1 MRITECV
8 VENFGKLSSERY
20 TFESG
25 LNSILADNGQ
35 GKSTLAAFI
44 CAMFYGL
51 SDTRKQSLEE
61 NDRKKYTPW
70 SGGAFGGSITFDVN
84 GELFRVERRFGKKA
98 SEDSFVLYD
107 AESGRR
113 SDRFSE
119 ALGEELFGID
129 ADGFLRT
136 VFLSE
141 KTLSEKNDNK
151 SIGAKLSGIAE
162 VEADMK
168 ELDNA
173 LAILEEQRKIYQ
185 RKGGAGVIADTRARA
200 AELDEQIAEAKKKEL
215 ELASAEEELQRI
227 TEALERVEK
236 EKAAF
241 NEART
246 VLENER
252 RVKTYKTQY
261 DNMLR
266 GLAAD
271 EEKCKKL
278 TQFFAAGKPTYEE
291 IDEARMK
298 QMEFERV
305 FASSDSVKENAE
317 LAELKAFFKNGV
329 TAEETDRMYD
339 LVLSI
344 DATEAEEKEHVP
356 SEFSLRT
363 PTVAEL
369 EREAHEL
376 KRARAAKNRRPL
388 ALIPLSVGAVLGLT
402 ALILGSAS
410 AAFIPLLSVFA
421 LLLAASIAVV
431 ITGDPT
437 KRKKAAERKA
447 SDFILSVSGRLPTGD
462 ALEELE
468 KMLTSLLT
476 YKSTLDAST
485 ASEKKR
491 KDREETLREIY
502 AYLSKFPAPTSKTLI
517 GAISEIKDKHKR
529 LDVLLLAEEQLMKD
543 LGEKQREASLKME
556 EVALFLSRF
565 KTVTDRPF
573 DEIRDA
579 LTEFNT
585 LSTAIVT
592 KRKELDDFA
601 RMNGIDDISWEESV
615 LTENEIDDGRKSAEE
630 KIFALSKE
638 KILLERRIESDK
650 AVIEHAE
657 ELRAIRQTLDTD
669 EKKFEKNLDII
680 QKTKKYLTEAH
691 EKMTRRYLDKTKSSF
706 MKYVSS
712 IGSSTGEFVLD
723 TDFTLTKYEG
733 AVARKTE
740 SYSKGTRDL
749 YLFALRLALTESLYE
764 KDVPFIILDDPFMSF
779 DDKTLSRAKSALR
792 EIGKTRQIIYF
803 TCSEARAV

>member
-1 MRITECV
+1 MIITECTI
-8 VENFGKLSSERY
+8 ENFGKLSSQKY
-20 TFESG
+20 TFNSG

-70 SGGAFGGSITFDVN
+70 NGGVFGGSITFRT
-84 GELFRVERRFGKKA
+84 GGGLFRVERQFGKKA
-98 SEDSFVLYD
+98 SDDRFVLYD
-107 AESGRR
+107 AESGRQ
-113 SDRFSE
+113 SNKFSE

-141 KTLSEKNDNK
+141 KTLSEKNENK

-162 VEADMK
+162 VESDMK

-215 ELASAEEELQRI
+215 ELSAAEDELKRISEEL
-227 TEALERVEK
+227 ERAEK
-236 EKAAF
+236 EKATF
-241 NEART
+241 DEARA

-252 RVKTYKTQY
+252 RVKSYKTQY
-261 DNMLR
+261 ENMMR
-266 GLAAD
+266 GLKAD
-271 EEKCKKL
+271 EEKHTKL
-278 TQFFAAGKPTYEE
+278 TSFFAAGKPTYEE

-305 FASSDSVKENAE
+305 LASSDELKENAE

-329 TAEETDRMYD
+329 TAEETDKIYSIA
-339 LVLSI
+339 LGI
-344 DATEAEEKEHVP
+344 DATETEEEEHVP
-356 SEFSLRT
+356 SEFSSRM
-363 PTVAEL
+363 PTVSEL
-369 EREAHEL
+369 ERETNEL
-376 KRARAAKNRRPL
+376 KRARAAKSKRPF
-388 ALIPLSVGAVLGLT
+388 AIIPLIIGVASALT

-410 AAFIPLLSVFA
+410 GAFIPLLVVFA
-421 LLLAASIAVV
+421 LLSAASLAIVF
-431 ITGDPT
+431 TGDPT
-437 KRKKAAERKA
+437 KRKQAADRRA
-447 SDFILSVSGRLPTGD
+447 ADFILSVSGRLPTGD

-468 KMLTSLLT
+468 KMLSSLLM
-476 YKSTLDAST
+476 YKNALDANT
-485 ASEKKR
+485 VSEKKR
-491 KDREETLREIY
+491 KDREEALREIY
-502 AYLSKFPAPTSKTLI
+502 DYLAKFPAPSSKTLT
-517 GAISEIKDKHKR
+517 GAILEIKEKHKR
-529 LDVLLLAEEQLMKD
+529 LDVLLLTEQQLTKE
-543 LGEKQREASLKME
+543 LGEKQREASRKME

-585 LSTAIVT
+585 VSTT
-592 KRKELDDFA
+592 LDEKRKELDNFA
-601 RMNGIDDISWEESV
+601 RMNGIDGISWTESV
-615 LTENEIDDGRKSAEE
+615 LTENEIDNGRKSAEE

-650 AVIEHAE
+650 SVIEHAE
-657 ELRAIRQTLDTD
+657 ELRAIRKTLDTD
-669 EKKFEKNLDII
+669 EKKFERNLDII

-691 EKMTRRYLDKTKSSF
+691 EKMTRRYLDKTKNSF
-706 MKYVSS
+706 TKYVNT
-712 IGSSTGEFVLD
+712 IGSSAGEFVLD

-733 AVARKTE
+733 SVARKTE

-764 KDVPFIILDDPFMSF
+764 NDVPFIILDDPFMSF
-779 DDKTLSRAKSALR
+779 DDKTLDRAKAALC

-803 TCSEARAV
+803 TCSSTRAV

>member
-1 MRITECV
+1 MRITECTV
-8 VENFGKLSSERY
+8 DNFGKLSSERY

-70 SGGAFGGSITFDVN
+70 NGGAFGGSITFEAG
-84 GELFRVERRFGKKA
+84 GELFRAERRFGKKA

-113 SDRFSE
+113 SDKFSE

-151 SIGAKLSGIAE
+151 SIGAKLSGITE

-200 AELDEQIAEAKKKEL
+200 AELDEKIAEAKKKEL
-215 ELASAEEELQRI
+215 ELVSAEDELRRI
-227 TEALERVEK
+227 TEELERAEK
-236 EKAAF
+236 EKASF
-241 NEART
+241 DEARA

-271 EEKCKKL
+271 EEKYKKL

-298 QMEFERV
+298 QMEFE
-305 FASSDSVKENAE
+305 SVLSTADGIKENEE
-317 LAELKAFFKNGV
+317 LAELKAFFKNGI
-329 TAEETDRMYD
+329 TAEETDRIYA
-339 LVLSI
+339 LALSV
-344 DATEAEEKEHVP
+344 DAEDSEEEEHVP
-356 SEFSLRT
+356 TEFSSRT

-369 EREAHEL
+369 EREINEL
-376 KRARAAKNRRPL
+376 RRTRAAKNRRPL
-388 ALIPLSVGAVLGLT
+388 AIIPLAAGAAFGLT
-402 ALILGSAS
+402 ALILGSLS
-410 AAFIPLLSVFA
+410 AAFIPLIAVSV
-421 LLLAASIAVV
+421 LLLAASFAIV

-437 KRKKAAERKA
+437 KRKQAADRRA
-447 SDFILSVSGRLPTGD
+447 SDFIFSVSGHFPAGD

-468 KMLTSLLT
+468 KMLASLLM
-476 YKSTLDAST
+476 YKSSVDASS

-491 KDREETLREIY
+491 KCREETLREIY
-502 AYLSKFPAPTSKTLI
+502 DYLAKFPAPSSKTLV
-517 GAISEIKDKHKR
+517 GAISEIKEKHKR
-529 LDVLLLAEEQLMKD
+529 LDVLTLAEEQLLKD
-543 LGEKQREASLKME
+543 LGEKQREASQKME

-579 LTEFNT
+579 LTEFVT
-585 LSTAIVT
+585 LSSAVVT

-601 RMNGIDDISWEESV
+601 RMNGIDGISWTESV
-615 LTENEIDDGRKSAEE
+615 LTENEIDGGRKAAEE

-657 ELRAIRQTLDTD
+657 ELRATRQTLDTD

-712 IGSSTGEFVLD
+712 IGSSVGEFVLD

-740 SYSKGTRDL
+740 SYSKGTREL
-749 YLFALRLALTESLYE
+749 YLLALRLALTESLYE

-779 DDKTLSRAKSALR
+779 DDKTLERAKSALR
-792 EIGKTRQIIYF
+792 EIGKERQIIYF
-803 TCSEARAV
+803 TCSATRSV